1 MLHTVPQSLCN
12 LVNLTQLY
20 LRNNQIGDEDFPKD
34 MRSLMNLRDLN
45 LSGNRMRTLP
55 QSLFHLE
62 SKYIRGHSTTTCKE
76 FCPFLTPTLR
86 GRKTTFFD
94 LPPLLILST

>member
-1 MLHTVPQSLCN
+1 MTNLTLLDVSNNMLHTVPQSLCN

-55 QSLFHLE
+55 PSLFHLE
-62 SKYIRGHSTTTCKE
+62 SK
-76 FCPFLTPTLR
+76 
-86 GRKTTFFD
+86 
-94 LPPLLILST
+94 